1 MMAKLPGLLLILV
14 AGAVI
19 LSPIVMALELEP
31 MPGDFVLDWNHQHHN
46 IPVVWSL
53 CASGFLALLYSFY
66 RR

>member
-1 MMAKLPGLLLILV
+1 MRKLAIVLLILLV
-14 AGAVI
+14 GGAI
-19 LSPIVMALELEP
+19 LAPIVMQLDLDP

-53 CASGFLALLYSFY
+53 CASGVLALLYSFY